1 MPGFPPRRW
10 AALLFALLA
19 PFTAHAGM
27 TMPAFSNIAQARL
40 QVLSFFLIGYLLLAL
55 IYQWVWN
62 SLSREFPK
70 LPRIRY
76 RGALGTLAVCGL
88 FIYVVL
94 TMISGARELMTPGAW
109 VRSGVEY
116 KLREPEKDPK
126 AWLDTARRASLER
139 LRTFLWRYSTE
150 HGGAFPDSREQPDI
164 PAAEWSSID
173 PTGLPLIYMPGL
185 KPNVGQEVLAYE
197 PASFGPTRFVLLTDG
212 AIVQMKGDALT
223 ERVKER
229 IEAMDKAV
237 PDTTA
242 K

>member
-1 MPGFPPRRW
+1 MQPMLGLPLRRW

-109 VRSGVEY
+109 VRSGVE
-116 KLREPEKDPK
+116 
-126 AWLDTARRASLER
+126 
-139 LRTFLWRYSTE
+139 
-150 HGGAFPDSREQPDI
+150 
-164 PAAEWSSID
+164 
-173 PTGLPLIYMPGL
+173 
-185 KPNVGQEVLAYE
+185 
-197 PASFGPTRFVLLTDG
+197 
-212 AIVQMKGDALT
+212 
-223 ERVKER
+223 
-229 IEAMDKAV
+229 
-237 PDTTA
+237 
-242 K
+242 

>member
-1 MPGFPPRRW
+1 MPARSSYRRV
-10 AALLFALLA
+10 AVAFVLLA

-27 TMPAFSNIAQARL
+27 TMPAFSDIAQARL

-62 SLSREFPK
+62 SMGREFPK

-109 VRSGVEY
+109 VRSGVGY

-126 AWLDTARRASLER
+126 PWLDTARRGSLER
-139 LRTFLWRYSTE
+139 LRTFLWHYSAE
-150 HGGAFPDSREQPDI
+150 HAGAFPASREQPDI
-164 PAAEWSSID
+164 PAAEWSSIE
-173 PTGLPLIYMPGL
+173 PGGLPLVYMPGL

-197 PASFGPTRFVLLTDG
+197 PANFGPTRFVLLSDG
-212 AIVQMKGDALT
+212 AIVQMTGEELT
-223 ERVKER
+223 KRVQQRVE
-229 IEAMDKAV
+229 EMNKAV
-237 PDTTA
+237 PRDPV